1 MENKKLIMECKVKDK
16 FNILTNIR
24 YKKVNIIGFTYR
36 TSKNIFAKK
45 YDTKKEITL
54 YFVVNKNIYTI
65 TEKQEFLN
73 DKMVRIYHNGN
84 FASSLNITKDKNIS
98 NFKDVETQFY
108 IVNDNDFVLDII
120 DKNILEN
127 YNIKSPIVK
136 PTIIGNEYLIY
147 INDFIDDFGGIYI
160 NTNSD
165 KLTKVTRDIFVEKI
179 NNYKIINSHDVER

>member
-1 MENKKLIMECKVKDK
+1 MECKVKDK

-73 DKMVRIYHNGN
+73 DKMIRIYHNGN